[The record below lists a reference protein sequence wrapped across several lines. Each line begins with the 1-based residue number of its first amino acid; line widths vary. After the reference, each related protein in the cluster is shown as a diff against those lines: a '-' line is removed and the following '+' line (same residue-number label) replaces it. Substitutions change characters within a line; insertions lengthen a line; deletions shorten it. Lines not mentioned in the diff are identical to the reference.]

1 VATVV
6 QPGDPPSAADPAGG
20 GPAGTSGSASGASA
34 PERVPR
40 RSTPFRLGAWSA
52 AVGVCIALLLGVTV
66 AAMTAARD
74 GAATVASRAASASE
88 ASDLY
93 FALADLDTEAA
104 RLVLLGNGIPPG
116 GTTATYGG
124 NQLTALIAYNQR
136 NAQIDGDLAALAAS
150 EQPGDAAAVTA
161 LAQDISTYRGIAA
174 GAVAMDDSANEHVG
188 AAAGAPLRDATGYYS
203 RATSIMQ
210 GQILPE
216 ARALNTQ
223 KAAQLA
229 DAAHSANLAGTL
241 GAIGAGVVGA
251 VAVIAA
257 LAMHRRMARWF
268 RRRINPFLVLA
279 ALVSAALGISAAA
292 SLALS
297 ASDSSD
303 AGSRF
308 ASYLTVTYTQT
319 DSYTADGDAV
329 RLLVLAGVGSTTT
342 HTAVTTVSGELQ
354 QLGPDPLAQEAATR
368 WQAAG
373 TDDILGTNDR
383 PGIVG
388 DAKSGDTAAALARDT
403 GIGRGDE
410 AFDFSYYDLALST
423 LAGQRLASFQAASAA
438 DGSAL
443 AGWSWLPWAFAVAS
457 LAALGLGVRS
467 RFAEY
472 R

>member
-1 VATVV
+1 M
-6 QPGDPPSAADPAGG
+6 
-20 GPAGTSGSASGASA
+20 
-34 PERVPR
+34 
-40 RSTPFRLGAWSA
+40 
-52 AVGVCIALLLGVTV
+52 GVCTALLLSVTV

-74 GAATVASRAASASE
+74 GASTVAARAASASE

-104 RLVLLGNGIPPG
+104 RLVLLGGGVPPG
-116 GTTATYGG
+116 GTTATFGG

-136 NAQIDGDLAALAAS
+136 DAQIDGDLAMLAAS
-150 EQPGDAAAVTA
+150 EQPGDAAAVTQ
-161 LAQDISTYRGIAA
+161 LAQDITSYRGIASA
-174 GAVAMDDSANEHVG
+174 AVAMDVSADNN
-188 AAAGAPLRDATGYYS
+188 AGAPAGVPLTAAVGYYS

-229 DAAHSANLAGTL
+229 DASHSAKLAGVL
-241 GAIGAGVVGA
+241 GAIGAGVFGLLA
-251 VAVIAA
+251 VAVTLAA
-257 LAMHRRMARWF
+257 HRRTAAWF
-268 RRRINPFLVLA
+268 RRRINPGLVLA
-279 ALVSAALGISAAA
+279 ALLSAGLGIGATAALA
-292 SLALS
+292 SS

-308 ASYLTVTYTQT
+308 ASYLAVTYAQT

-329 RLLVLAGVGSTTT
+329 RFLVLPGTDSKTTT
-342 HTAVTTVSGELQ
+342 EAVDTVAGELRA
-354 QLGPDPLAQEAATR
+354 LGPDPLAREAATR
-368 WQAAG
+368 WQKAG
-373 TDDILGTNDR
+373 NGDILA
-383 PGIVG
+383 IVA
-388 DAKSGDTAAALARDT
+388 DAKAGRTAQALARDT

-410 AFDFSYYDLALST
+410 AFDFSYYDLALSS
-423 LAGQRLASFQAASAA
+423 LADQRLASFQAASAA

-443 AGWSWLPWAFAVAS
+443 ADWSWLPWALALAA
-457 LAALGLGVRS
+457 LAALGIGVRA